1 MNKKTVSKLEMFFS
15 GLVSRMEENKDFFK
29 DINIIYKSGTKN
41 FKAHIFYEDGLMLN
55 FQAITREVSTDDILL
70 FLREES
76 STILASGV
84 KADVQP
90 LSGALAMEL
99 YGFEKKCE
107 KRMFYK
113 ECEHIKVGRYVVY
126 NNVLFR
132 IEYVTQRNFG
142 NMALLKSVGEEKQ
155 SNEGY

>member
-1 MNKKTVSKLEMFFS
+1 MKERFEKYFYNDTVDVVKITET
-15 GLVSRMEENKDFFK
+15 GVYDK
-29 DINIIYKSGTKN
+29 
-41 FKAHIFYEDGLMLN
+41 
-55 FQAITREVSTDDILL
+55 QITR
-70 FLREES
+70 
-76 STILASGV
+76 TILASGI

-90 LSGALAMEL
+90 LNGALAMEL

-113 ECEHIKVGRYVVY
+113 ECEHIKAGRYVVY

-132 IEYVTQRNFG
+132 IEYVTQRDFG